1 MTAIKTALL
10 SFGMSGKVF
19 HAPFLHLHK
28 GFELVGAW
36 ERSTKT
42 IQNQYP
48 ATKSYT
54 SLETL
59 LQDDIELVV
68 VNTPIETHFE
78 YAKKALLANK
88 HVLVE
93 KAFTRTVA
101 EATELL
107 QLAKERNLKLAVY
120 HNRRWDSDFKT
131 VQKILAE
138 GKLGKIIEAEFH
150 FDRYNPLLSPKKHKE
165 TPSLGAGIL
174 KDLGSHLI
182 DQSICLFGMPEAVF
196 ANIRT
201 TRNQSLI
208 DDWFDLQLFY
218 PDFTTRLKASFF
230 VKEPHLAYTIHGMN
244 GSFLKARGDV
254 QEEQLKLGKNNALAS
269 WGTEKKMHQGI
280 LHLANAQ
287 GDTRIKI
294 KSLQGNY
301 MDFYENLY
309 QSIRH
314 NKTEPVTAQDGL
326 NVMLVI
332 EAALKSHQEKKTIA
346 L

>member
-1 MTAIKTALL
+1 MAPIKTALL

-19 HAPFLHLHK
+19 HAPFLRLHK

-36 ERSTKT
+36 ERSTKN

-48 ATKSYT
+48 ATKSYA
-54 SLETL
+54 SFEDL

-93 KAFTRTVA
+93 KAFTRTAA

-131 VQKILAE
+131 VQKILTE

-182 DQSICLFGMPEAVF
+182 DQSVCLFGMPQAVF
-196 ANIRT
+196 ANIKT

-218 PDFTTRLKASFF
+218 SDFTTRLKASFF
-230 VKEPHLAYTIHGMN
+230 VKEPHPAYTIHGTN

-254 QEEQLKLGKNNALAS
+254 QEDQLKLGKNNALTT
-269 WGTEKKMHQGI
+269 WGTEKKAHQGI
-280 LHLANAQ
+280 LHLANKE
-287 GDTRIKI
+287 GDVRIKI

-301 MDFYENLY
+301 MDFYESLY

-314 NKTEPVTAQDGL
+314 YKTGPVTAQDGL

-332 EAALKSHQEKKTIA
+332 EAALKSHEEKKTIA

>member
-1 MTAIKTALL
+1 MGPIKTALL

-19 HAPFLHLHK
+19 HAPFLNLHK

-48 ATKSYT
+48 ATKSYD
-54 SLETL
+54 SLEAV
-59 LQDDIELVV
+59 LQDNIELVV

-182 DQSICLFGMPEAVF
+182 DQSLCLFGMPQAVF
-196 ANIRT
+196 AHIKT

-230 VKEPHLAYTIHGMN
+230 VKEPHLAYTIHGAN

-254 QEEQLKLGKNNALAS
+254 QEDHLKLGKNNALAS

-332 EAALKSHQEKKTIA
+332 EAALKSHQEKKIIA